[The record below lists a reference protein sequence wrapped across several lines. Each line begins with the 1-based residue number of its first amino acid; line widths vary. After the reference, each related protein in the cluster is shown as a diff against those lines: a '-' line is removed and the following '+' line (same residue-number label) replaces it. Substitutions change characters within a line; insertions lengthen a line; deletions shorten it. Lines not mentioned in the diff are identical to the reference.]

1 MDEGKRSGNRPDPET
16 RVSQHEL
23 PVRIL
28 PPDPPATA
36 AAEHTS
42 CTGHTS
48 PTVKLEHKAQI

>member
-36 AAEHTS
+36 AAEPLVPATLA
-42 CTGHTS
+42 
-48 PTVKLEHKAQI
+48 P